1 MEYMEFIETPTFS
14 KARRALMDDDEFQ
27 ELLSFLLDNHEYGD
41 TISHTGGCKKIR
53 WSRQGMGKRGGVRVI
68 YYIKLA
74 SGRVY
79 LVLIYPKNVKDDL
92 TESEK
97 ILLKTLSQQWS

>member
-1 MEYMEFIETPTFS
+1 MEYMEFVETPTFS
-14 KARRALMDDDEFQ
+14 KARRVLMDDDEFQ
-27 ELLSFLLDNHEYGD
+27 ELQSFLLDNHEYGD
-41 TISHTGGCKKIR
+41 IISHTGGCKKIR

>member
-1 MEYMEFIETPTFS
+1 
-14 KARRALMDDDEFQ
+14 
-27 ELLSFLLDNHEYGD
+27 
-41 TISHTGGCKKIR
+41 
-53 WSRQGMGKRGGVRVI
+53 MGKRGGVRVI

-97 ILLKTLSQQWS
+97 ILLKTLSQQWP